1 MKSMVRID
9 DDLMQF
15 VVGVANNNGISIQS
29 YLNNIL
35 EKGIIKEM
43 INERPDSLDKIES
56 FCPQFG
62 YDQAV
67 REDMTKLSGK

>member
-15 VVGVANNNGISIQS
+15 VVGMANNNGVSIQR

-35 EKGIIKEM
+35 EKGIIKSGTYNVASKP
-43 INERPDSLDKIES
+43 ITK
-56 FCPQFG
+56 
-62 YDQAV
+62 YD
-67 REDMTKLSGK
+67 L